1 MEMWSVNGTGNH
13 DDGPHGK
20 NWVNQQIW
28 KLEGMEL
35 MNRFPLTETYLTLRE
50 SVTASVGKA
59 TPCER
64 CAGDGP
70 NKAVLAGPCRRGWHA
85 ELLHILPAGWGGR
98 APAWGLSTLNCFIS
112 PPKAGHVNP
121 VCP

>member
-1 MEMWSVNGTGNH
+1 MEIWSVNGTGNH

-59 TPCER
+59 GVRARSPSR
-64 CAGDGP
+64 AASAGREP
-70 NKAVLAGPCRRGWHA
+70 RG
-85 ELLHILPAGWGGR
+85 LGFGR
-98 APAWGLSTLNCFIS
+98 
-112 PPKAGHVNP
+112 
-121 VCP
+121 